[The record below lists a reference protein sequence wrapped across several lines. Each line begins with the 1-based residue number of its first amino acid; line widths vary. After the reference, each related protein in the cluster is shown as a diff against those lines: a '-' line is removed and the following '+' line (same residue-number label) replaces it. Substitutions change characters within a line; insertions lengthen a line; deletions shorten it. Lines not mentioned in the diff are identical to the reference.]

1 MSQETV
7 YAIASGK
14 GGVGKTTT
22 TVNLGTALARA
33 GERVAIVDT
42 DLGMAN
48 LAGFVSLT
56 PDATTLHDVLAGDAS
71 VDDASYQL
79 ADNIVAV
86 PSGTE
91 LDDYADTSPEGLR
104 DVVSELRDRFDYVF
118 LDVGAGVS
126 HETVLPLGLADAV
139 VLVSTPEPAA
149 VHDSKKTLE
158 LTDRSGGEIA
168 GLVIT
173 RTRPESDVSYEEIA
187 SRLDVPLLGTI
198 PDDPAARESVY
209 AGTPLVVNEPDGPAA
224 VAYRQLAGELAGVD
238 VPDRRPEPDDRSN
251 DDTADGDGPPDAG
264 SGGSTD
270 ADENHPAEDPRED
283 ADDADEHE
291 AEPDDVSSAITEAET
306 DP

>member
-22 TVNLGTALARA
+22 TVNLGTALAQA
-33 GERVAIVDT
+33 GERVAVVDA

-71 VDDASYQL
+71 IDDATYRL
-79 ADNIVAV
+79 AKNIVAV
-86 PSGTE
+86 PSGTD
-91 LDDYADTSPEGLR
+91 LDDYAETSPEGLR
-104 DVVSELRDRFDYVF
+104 DVVSELRSSFDYVF

-139 VLVSTPEPAA
+139 LLVSTPEPAA
-149 VHDSKKTLE
+149 VHDSKKTVE
-158 LTDRSGGEIA
+158 LTDRTGGEVA

-173 RTRPESDVSYEEIA
+173 RTRPSSDISYEEIA
-187 SRLDVPLLGTI
+187 TRLDLPLLGTI
-198 PDDPAARESVY
+198 PEDRMARESVY
-209 AGTPLVVNEPDGPAA
+209 AGTPLVVYEPDGPAA
-224 VAYRQLAGELAGVD
+224 VAYRRLASDLAGID
-238 VPDRRPEPDDRSN
+238 VPDRPPNGRETASDGGIRSADRSRGKAGAAAASLT
-251 DDTADGDGPPDAG
+251 DRVPGEGSDG
-264 SGGSTD
+264 
-270 ADENHPAEDPRED
+270 RE
-283 ADDADEHE
+283 AAQE
-291 AEPDDVSSAITEAET
+291 DVSSAITEAET